1 EARRLFAEQI
11 DERITRARNR
21 LPLDV
26 GSPLA
31 PHALVVRAA
40 VRAPNVDAHQLRR
53 DAENLG
59 RDLPVHRIS
68 ANAHVSHEV
77 ARRKLPSRSKNNS
90 APDSPVPIWRSPKA
104 TPHPTRTSPRRLGL
118 WRENFFH
125 PEIATR
131 RCSTS

>member
-1 EARRLFAEQI
+1 MNVGPAGFLMANRAERALSGQARQLLEAQAFSLRTGKTGMSLFPFDALRFDFPEARRLFAEQI

-53 DAENLG
+53 DAEN
-59 RDLPVHRIS
+59 
-68 ANAHVSHEV
+68 
-77 ARRKLPSRSKNNS
+77 
-90 APDSPVPIWRSPKA
+90 
-104 TPHPTRTSPRRLGL
+104 
-118 WRENFFH
+118 
-125 PEIATR
+125 
-131 RCSTS
+131 